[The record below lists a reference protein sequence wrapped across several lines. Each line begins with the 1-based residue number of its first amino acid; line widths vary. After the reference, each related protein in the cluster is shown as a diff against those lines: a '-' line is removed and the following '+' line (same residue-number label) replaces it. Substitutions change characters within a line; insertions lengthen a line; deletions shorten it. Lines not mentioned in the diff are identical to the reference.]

1 MTTKRSYGKSL
12 ADLYDEHSGKISDKW
27 ELYLSSYDLL
37 FRDFRSRNVR
47 ILEIGIQNGGSLEV
61 WAKYFPNFEKVV
73 GCDIDEKCARLTYD
87 DDRISVVVGDATDP
101 TTEQRIIEISGQFDI
116 IIDDGSHES
125 GDIVK
130 AFARYFKHLAPG
142 GLFVAEDL
150 HCSYWNDDFNGGLHA
165 PFSSISFFKRL
176 ADVINFEHW
185 GVKATASEALQY
197 FSETYGIALDDSDL
211 LSVESVLFKNSICA
225 ISKSLNPQTLLG
237 KRVVVGEDAFVSPDP
252 IGGRGTILAAP
263 DQYENRWSAGL
274 PPAEKIVSG
283 YFDAKSREA
292 ELEARVLELLSV
304 NAATVDSLFDA
315 KSREAELEA
324 RVFDAKSREA
334 ELEAR
339 VLELLSVNAAT
350 VDSLV
355 GQLDR
360 LKYAM
365 ERPVLSRFVSRTAL
379 LAANL
384 PGLSER
390 RRQKLRNSSRK
401 RNPEVLTES
410 FTNALTAL
418 RGASVARAGESEER
432 HAFFANDLDGQ
443 PIVDAIK
450 DLNVDIDIVVC
461 IHNALSDVKAC
472 LSSIVA
478 NTRPPYRLILVD
490 DGSSD
495 DTKRYLENFAAAQ
508 GATLLRSD
516 TAGGYTRAANRGLRA
531 SSAPWTVLLN
541 SDTIVPFGWI
551 DELLKIGESD
561 EKIGIV
567 GPSSNTASW
576 QSAPL
581 LFNGDGDWADNPLLP
596 NVDVQDMLRLV
607 SSVAPPQG
615 IDLPF
620 LNGFAFMIRR
630 SLIDDIGIFDEETFG
645 AGYGE
650 ENDYCIRARRA
661 GWKLIFAPNAYV
673 FHAQSKSYSAE
684 KRLKLAAA
692 ADTNLSA
699 KHDPHKHIWPQVQY
713 CKDSLATLSFRARVA
728 AMLEDADAGEV
739 PFEGKRVAVCCPIGF
754 ACGGGNIL
762 VQESVLMAQ
771 LGAQVWLINH
781 ESNRGAFEK
790 DYPDRASTLYLKD
803 NVAIKAFLQKNELDF
818 DAVIASAFSTTDWI
832 PDRFDG
838 KVPKLGYYIQDDEP
852 AFFKDNS
859 RKYHAAVKSYEIL
872 YRACGFTKT
881 NWNANVIEKRGFP
894 RPTVIGASVD
904 LSRFRPKGRDL
915 NPHRPTRL
923 AAMLRFES
931 GSVVDRR
938 APDRTMRVL
947 NRLAAA
953 YGSSVELI
961 VFGSDLSHDRKSGLH
976 DAVIDLGQLR
986 PTEVASLMRNIDVFL
1001 DFSLWQAMGL
1011 SAMEAMASGCTV
1023 VVPRNGGTV
1032 DFCADGHNGLIVD
1045 SEDDDACFA
1054 AASRL
1059 IDDPVFLAKLK
1070 KNATQ
1075 DICQFSQKR
1084 SARRILELFFGET
1097 E

>member
-1 MTTKRSYGKSL
+1 MTTKKSSGKSL
-12 ADLYDEHSGKISDKW
+12 VELYDEHSGKLSDKW
-27 ELYLSSYDLL
+27 ELYLSIYDKL

-61 WAKYFPNFEKVV
+61 WAEYFPNFEKIV
-73 GCDIDEKCARLTYD
+73 GCDIDEKCSGLTYA

-101 TTEQRIIEISGQFDI
+101 TTEQRIIGISGQFDI

-125 GDIVK
+125 GDIIK
-130 AFARYFKHLAPG
+130 AFARYFRHLAPG

-150 HCSYWNDDFNGGLHA
+150 HCSYWKDNFNGGLHA

-176 ADVINFEHW
+176 ADITNFEHW
-185 GVKATASEALQY
+185 GTKATASDVLQY
-197 FSETYGIALDDSDL
+197 FSDTYDLGLDDANI
-211 LSVESVLFKNSICA
+211 LSVESVLFHNSICA
-225 ISKSLNPQTLLG
+225 VSKSLHPQALLG
-237 KRVVVGEDAFVSPDP
+237 KRVVVGEDAIVSSDP
-252 IGGRGTILAAP
+252 IAARGTTLVAP
-263 DQYENRWSAGL
+263 DQSENPWSAGL
-274 PPAEKIVSG
+274 PPAEKIVAN
-283 YFDAKSREA
+283 YFDAQASEA
-292 ELEARVLELLSV
+292 ELEAKLAATRAAEHIHASRVQEILLHQ
-304 NAATVDSLFDA
+304 AATVNGLVEQLNQL
-315 KSREAELEA
+315 KS
-324 RVFDAKSREA
+324 VIKHP
-334 ELEAR
+334 
-339 VLELLSVNAAT
+339 
-350 VDSLV
+350 V
-355 GQLDR
+355 GSHL
-360 LKYAM
+360 
-365 ERPVLSRFVSRTAL
+365 VSRTAL

-401 RNPEVLTES
+401 RNLEVLTKS
-410 FTNALTAL
+410 FGTAL
-418 RGASVARAGESEER
+418 RTLQTNSVARAGQVKES
-432 HAFFANDLDGQ
+432 HAFLGNDLDGR
-443 PIVDAIK
+443 PIVDAVT
-450 DLNVDIDIVVC
+450 DLDVDIVVC
-461 IHNALSDVKAC
+461 IHNALEDVKAC

-478 NTRPPYRLILVD
+478 NTRPPYRLIFVD
-490 DGSSD
+490 DGSRD

-581 LFNGDGDWADNPLLP
+581 LFNQDGDWADNPLLP
-596 NVDVQDMLRLV
+596 NVDVQDMQRLV

-630 SLIDDIGIFDEETFG
+630 PLIDDIGIFDEENFG

-650 ENDYCIRARRA
+650 ENDFCIRARQA

-673 FHAQSKSYSAE
+673 FHAQSKSYSTE
-684 KRLKLAAA
+684 KRLELATT
-692 ADTNLSA
+692 ADANLSA
-699 KHDPHKHIWPQVQY
+699 KHDPQMHIWSQVQY
-713 CKDSLATLSFRARVA
+713 CKDSLATLSFRARLA
-728 AMLEDADAGEV
+728 AMLEDTDAGEV

-754 ACGGGNIL
+754 AGGGGNIL
-762 VQESVLMAQ
+762 VQESLLMAQ

-781 ESNRGAFEK
+781 ESNRGAFES
-790 DYPDRASTLYLKD
+790 DYPERASTLYFKD
-803 NVAIKAFLQKNELDF
+803 NEAIKAFLQKNELDF
-818 DAVIASAFSTTDWI
+818 DAVIASAFFTTDWI

-852 AFFKDNS
+852 AFFKVKS
-859 RKYHAAVKSYEIL
+859 RKYSAAVKSYEIL

-881 NWNANVIEKRGFP
+881 NWNANAIEKRGFP
-894 RPTVIGASVD
+894 RPAVIGASVD
-904 LSRFRPKGRDL
+904 LSRFRPKGRNL
-915 NPHRPTRL
+915 NPDRPTRL
-923 AAMLRFES
+923 AAMLRFET

-953 YGSSVELI
+953 YGASVELI
-961 VFGSDLSHDRKSGLH
+961 VFGSDLSHHRKSGLH
-976 DAVIDLGQLR
+976 DAVIDVGQLR
-986 PTEVASLMRNIDVFL
+986 PMEVASLMRNVDVFL

-1011 SAMEAMASGCTV
+1011 SAMEAMASGCAV
-1023 VVPRNGGTV
+1023 VVPQNGGAV
-1032 DFCADGHNGLIVD
+1032 DFCVNEHNGLIVD
-1045 SEDDDACFA
+1045 SKDEDACFA

-1059 IDDPVFLAKLK
+1059 IDDPAFLAKLRR
-1070 KNATQ
+1070 NATQ
-1075 DICQFSQKR
+1075 DVCQFSQKR
-1084 SARRILELFFGET
+1084 SARRILELLFGET

>member
-1 MTTKRSYGKSL
+1 MITKRSSGKSL
-12 ADLYDEHSGKISDKW
+12 ADLYDEHSGKLSDKW
-27 ELYLSSYDLL
+27 EFYLSSYDLL
-37 FRDFRSRNVR
+37 FRDFRSRKVR

-61 WAKYFPNFEKVV
+61 WAKYFPNFEKIV
-73 GCDIDEKCARLTYD
+73 GCDIDEKCSRLTYD

-101 TTEQRIIEISGQFDI
+101 TTEQRIIGLSGQFDI

-125 GDIVK
+125 GDIFK
-130 AFARYFKHLAPG
+130 AFARYFRHLAPG

-150 HCSYWNDDFNGGLHA
+150 HCSYWKEDFNGGLHA

-185 GVKATASEALQY
+185 GVKSTASDALQY
-197 FSETYGIALDDSDL
+197 FSETYDIALDDADL
-211 LSVESVLFKNSICA
+211 LSVESVLFQNSICA
-225 ISKSLNPQTLLG
+225 VSKSLSPQALLG
-237 KRVVVGEDAFVSPDP
+237 RRVVVGEDAVVSSDP
-252 IGGRGTILAAP
+252 IAARVTTFAAP
-263 DQYENRWSAGL
+263 DQSENPWSAGL
-274 PPAEKIVSG
+274 PPAEKIVAD
-283 YFDAKSREA
+283 YFDAQAREA
-292 ELEARVLELLSV
+292 ALEAQVRDLQTAMSAAELRHDARVGELLS
-304 NAATVDSLFDA
+304 LQ
-315 KSREAELEA
+315 
-324 RVFDAKSREA
+324 
-334 ELEAR
+334 
-339 VLELLSVNAAT
+339 AAT

-355 GQLDR
+355 RQLDR
-360 LKYAM
+360 LKSAM
-365 ERPVLSRFVSRTAL
+365 ERPVLSRLVSRTAI
-379 LAANL
+379 LAAHL

-410 FTNALTAL
+410 FTSAL
-418 RGASVARAGESEER
+418 RTLGAKSVARAGQIEER
-432 HAFFANDLDGQ
+432 NTLFANDLDGR
-443 PIVDAIK
+443 PIVDAVT
-450 DLNVDIDIVVC
+450 DLDVDIVVC

-490 DGSSD
+490 DGSRD
-495 DTKRYLENFAAAQ
+495 DTKQYLEAFAAAQ

-516 TAGGYTRAANRGLRA
+516 TAGGYTRAANRGLRT
-531 SSAPWTVLLN
+531 SSAPWTILLN

-581 LFNGDGDWADNPLLP
+581 LFNEDGDWADNPLLP
-596 NVDVQDMLRLV
+596 NVDVQDMQRLV

-630 SLIDDIGIFDEETFG
+630 PLIDDIGIFDEETFG

-673 FHAQSKSYSAE
+673 FHAQSKSYSTE

-692 ADTNLSA
+692 AEANLSA
-699 KHDPHKHIWPQVQY
+699 KHDPQKHIWSQVQY
-713 CKDSLATLSFRARVA
+713 CKDSLATLSFRARLAV
-728 AMLEDADAGEV
+728 MLEDADAGEV
-739 PFEGKRVAVCCPIGF
+739 PFEGKRVAVFCPIGF
-754 ACGGGNIL
+754 AGGGGNIL
-762 VQESVLMAQ
+762 VQESLLMAQ

-781 ESNRGAFEK
+781 ESNRGVFER
-790 DYPDRASTLYLKD
+790 DYPERASTLYFRD
-803 NVAIKAFLQKNELDF
+803 TAAIKAFLQKNELDF
-818 DAVIASAFSTTDWI
+818 DAVVASAFFTTNWI

-838 KVPKLGYYIQDDEP
+838 KVPKVGYYIQDDEP
-852 AFFKDNS
+852 AFFKDTS
-859 RKYHAAVKSYEIL
+859 PEYRAAVKSYEIL

-881 NWNANVIEKRGFP
+881 NWNANAIEKRGFP
-894 RPTVIGASVD
+894 RPAVIGASVD
-904 LSRFRPKGRDL
+904 LSCFRPKGRDL

-931 GSVVDRR
+931 DIVDRR

-953 YGSSVELI
+953 YGSSVDLI
-961 VFGSDLSHDRKSGLH
+961 VFGSDLNHDRKSGLH
-976 DAVIDLGQLR
+976 VGVIDLGQLR
-986 PTEVASLMRNIDVFL
+986 PKEVASLMRNVDVFL

-1011 SAMEAMASGCTV
+1011 SAMEAMASGCAV
-1023 VVPRNGGTV
+1023 VVPRNGGAV
-1032 DFCADGHNGLIVD
+1032 DFCVDGHNGLIVD

-1059 IDDPVFLAKLK
+1059 IDDPAFLAELR

-1075 DICQFSQKR
+1075 DVCHFSQKR
-1084 SARRILELFFGET
+1084 SARRILELLFGASE
-1097 E
+1097 

>member
-1 MTTKRSYGKSL
+1 MITKRSSGKSL
-12 ADLYDEHSGKISDKW
+12 ADLYDEHSGKLSDKW
-27 ELYLSSYDLL
+27 EFYLSSYDLL
-37 FRDFRSRNVR
+37 FRDFRSRKVR

-61 WAKYFPNFEKVV
+61 WAKYFPNFEKIV
-73 GCDIDEKCARLTYD
+73 GCDIDEKCSRLTYD

-101 TTEQRIIEISGQFDI
+101 TTEQRIIGLSGQFDI

-125 GDIVK
+125 GDIFK
-130 AFARYFKHLAPG
+130 AFARYFRHLAPG

-150 HCSYWNDDFNGGLHA
+150 HCSYWKEDFNGGLHA

-185 GVKATASEALQY
+185 GVKSTASDALQY
-197 FSETYGIALDDSDL
+197 FSETYDIALDDADL
-211 LSVESVLFKNSICA
+211 LSVESVLFQNSICA
-225 ISKSLNPQTLLG
+225 VSKSLSPQALLG
-237 KRVVVGEDAFVSPDP
+237 RRVVVGEDAVVSSDP
-252 IGGRGTILAAP
+252 IAARVTTFAAP
-263 DQYENRWSAGL
+263 DQSENPWSAGL
-274 PPAEKIVSG
+274 PPAEKIVAD
-283 YFDAKSREA
+283 YFDAQAREA
-292 ELEARVLELLSV
+292 ALEAQVRDLQTAMSAAELRHDARVGELLS
-304 NAATVDSLFDA
+304 LQ
-315 KSREAELEA
+315 
-324 RVFDAKSREA
+324 
-334 ELEAR
+334 
-339 VLELLSVNAAT
+339 AAT

-355 GQLDR
+355 RQLDR
-360 LKYAM
+360 LKSAM
-365 ERPVLSRFVSRTAL
+365 ERPVLSRLVSRTAI
-379 LAANL
+379 LAAHL

-410 FTNALTAL
+410 FTSAL
-418 RGASVARAGESEER
+418 RTLGAKSVARAGQIEER
-432 HAFFANDLDGQ
+432 NTLFANDLDGR
-443 PIVDAIK
+443 PIVDAVT
-450 DLNVDIDIVVC
+450 DLDVDIVVC

-490 DGSSD
+490 DGSRD
-495 DTKRYLENFAAAQ
+495 DTKQYLEAFAAAQ

-516 TAGGYTRAANRGLRA
+516 TAGGYTRAANRGLRT
-531 SSAPWTVLLN
+531 SSAPWTILLN

-581 LFNGDGDWADNPLLP
+581 LFNEDGDWADNPLLP
-596 NVDVQDMLRLV
+596 NVDVQDMQRLV

-630 SLIDDIGIFDEETFG
+630 PLIDDIGIFDEETFG

-673 FHAQSKSYSAE
+673 FHAQSKSYSTE

-692 ADTNLSA
+692 AEANLSA
-699 KHDPHKHIWPQVQY
+699 KHDPQKHIWSQVQY
-713 CKDSLATLSFRARVA
+713 CKDSLATLSFRARLAV
-728 AMLEDADAGEV
+728 MLEDADAGEV
-739 PFEGKRVAVCCPIGF
+739 PFEGKRVAVFCPIGF
-754 ACGGGNIL
+754 AGGGGNIL
-762 VQESVLMAQ
+762 VQESLLMAQ

-781 ESNRGAFEK
+781 ESNRGVFER
-790 DYPDRASTLYLKD
+790 DYPERASTLYFRD
-803 NVAIKAFLQKNELDF
+803 TAAIKAFLQKNELDF
-818 DAVIASAFSTTDWI
+818 DAVVASAFFTTNWI

-838 KVPKLGYYIQDDEP
+838 KVPKVGYYIQDDEP
-852 AFFKDNS
+852 AFSKDTS
-859 RKYHAAVKSYEIL
+859 PEYRAAVKSYEIL

-881 NWNANVIEKRGFP
+881 NWNANAIEKRGFP
-894 RPTVIGASVD
+894 RPAVIGASVD
-904 LSRFRPKGRDL
+904 LSCFRPKGRDL

-931 GSVVDRR
+931 DIVDRR

-953 YGSSVELI
+953 YGSSVDLI
-961 VFGSDLSHDRKSGLH
+961 VFGSDLNHDRKSGLH
-976 DAVIDLGQLR
+976 VGVIDLGQLR
-986 PTEVASLMRNIDVFL
+986 PKEVASLMRNVDVFL

-1011 SAMEAMASGCTV
+1011 SAMEAMASGCAV
-1023 VVPRNGGTV
+1023 VVPRNGGAV
-1032 DFCADGHNGLIVD
+1032 DFCVDGHNGLIVD

-1059 IDDPVFLAKLK
+1059 IDDPAFLAELR

-1075 DICQFSQKR
+1075 DVCHFSQKR
-1084 SARRILELFFGET
+1084 SARRILELLFGASE
-1097 E
+1097 